1 MRIDRI
7 LRKTRDF
14 YSAYRWWTLSGVAVV
29 LVGAIAALAYVG
41 QQKWKLRQ
49 SSKLVL
55 DAEEYLLERQATE
68 ALMAYET
75 ALRLNPKNAEALRG
89 IAVLQYSIGQ
99 KGNALLNFQQLADN
113 GAMTPRDAQVFA
125 LLAAMHGEWELAN
138 RIVDALSGG
147 TSAALSHLVSAD
159 ISSMRGKM
167 DSAESS
173 LRRAVEIDDSDRCR
187 AALAGFLIANRL
199 DKNSATEIFLLL
211 NELSASESG
220 LGAAALTSGIEKNLV
235 PPELM
240 PGWIAALRAH
250 PEKTQEMLL
259 VADAVEVK
267 LAPER
272 IAEISSGV
280 VDRLSEGSLED
291 RKKGVFW
298 LVNHG
303 MHRHAANLV
312 TREEALG
319 NDELFGIWLDALS
332 GASRFDDLHE
342 ALNDAQNPLSPWQ
355 TSLARGRALKIEGCE
370 SEAVQAFEDSIT
382 QSSGSP
388 DDLVKVVAYFVH
400 AGEIELMR
408 QGVVEVFS
416 KKATAVENFHV
427 LRKVIC
433 SKGDIALVLEFHRL
447 GLESGNLDFQHEL
460 QNEIDYCRLVLGDSL
475 EGTDI
480 AQLARKNPYN
490 LRFRVTNALWLFLN
504 VESTKG
510 AAALIVPGEMPH
522 DPELTARHQ
531 ALSLVAQA
539 MKMESGGEEGELE
552 KIPPQ
557 LLSVQERN
565 LVRKLILDVRR
576 NP

>member
-7 LRKTRDF
+7 FRKTRDI
-14 YSAYRWWTLSGVAVV
+14 YRAYRWWILSGFAVI

-113 GAMTPRDAQVFA
+113 GAMTARDAQVFA
-125 LLAAMHGEWELAN
+125 LLAAMHGEWELAD

-173 LRRAVEIDDSDRCR
+173 LRRAVEIDDSERCR

-211 NELSASESG
+211 NELSASDSG
-220 LGAAALTSGIEKNLV
+220 LGAVALTSGIEKNLV

-272 IAEISSGV
+272 IAEISSVV

-355 TSLARGRALKIEGCE
+355 TSLARGRALKIEGRE

-408 QGVVEVFS
+408 QGVAEVFS

-427 LRKVIC
+427 LRKVIH
-433 SKGDIALVLEFHRL
+433 SKGDIVLVLEFHQL
-447 GLESGNLDFQHEL
+447 GLESGNLGFQHEL

-475 EGTDI
+475 EGADI

-504 VESTKG
+504 GESTKG
-510 AAALIVPGEMPH
+510 AAALIVPGEMP
-522 DPELTARHQ
+522 PEAELRARHQ
-531 ALSLVAQA
+531 ALSLVARA
-539 MKMESGGEEGELE
+539 MKTESGGEEGDLE

>member
-1 MRIDRI
+1 
-7 LRKTRDF
+7 
-14 YSAYRWWTLSGVAVV
+14 
-29 LVGAIAALAYVG
+29 
-41 QQKWKLRQ
+41 
-49 SSKLVL
+49 
-55 DAEEYLLERQATE
+55 
-68 ALMAYET
+68 
-75 ALRLNPKNAEALRG
+75 
-89 IAVLQYSIGQ
+89 
-99 KGNALLNFQQLADN
+99 
-113 GAMTPRDAQVFA
+113 MTPRDAQVFA

-211 NELSASESG
+211 NELSASDSG

-355 TSLARGRALKIEGCE
+355 TSLARGRALKIEECE

-460 QNEIDYCRLVLGDSL
+460 QNEIDYCRLVLGD
-475 EGTDI
+475 
-480 AQLARKNPYN
+480 
-490 LRFRVTNALWLFLN
+490 
-504 VESTKG
+504 
-510 AAALIVPGEMPH
+510 
-522 DPELTARHQ
+522 
-531 ALSLVAQA
+531 
-539 MKMESGGEEGELE
+539 
-552 KIPPQ
+552 
-557 LLSVQERN
+557 
-565 LVRKLILDVRR
+565 
-576 NP
+576 

>member
-1 MRIDRI
+1 VRIDRI

-211 NELSASESG
+211 NELSASDSG

-250 PEKTQEMLL
+250 PEKTQKMLL

>member
-7 LRKTRDF
+7 LRKTRDI
-14 YSAYRWWTLSGVAVV
+14 YRTYRWLILSGLAVV
-29 LVGAIAALAYVG
+29 LLGAIAALAYVG

-49 SSKLVL
+49 SSKLVV

-113 GAMTPRDAQVFA
+113 GEMTPRDAQVFA
-125 LLAAMHGEWELAN
+125 LLAAMHGEWELAD

-173 LRRAVEIDDSDRCR
+173 LRRAVEIDDSERCR

-211 NELSASESG
+211 NELSASDSG
-220 LGAAALTSGIEKNLV
+220 LGAMALTSGIEKNLV

-240 PGWIAALRAH
+240 PAWIAALRAH

-355 TSLARGRALKIEGCE
+355 TSLARGRALKIEGRE

-408 QGVVEVFS
+408 QGVAEVFS

-427 LRKVIC
+427 LRKVIH
-433 SKGDIALVLEFHRL
+433 SKGDIVLVLEFHQL
-447 GLESGNLDFQHEL
+447 GLESGNLGFQHEL

-475 EGTDI
+475 EGADI

-490 LRFRVTNALWLFLN
+490 LRFRVTNALRLFLN
-504 VESTKG
+504 GESTKG
-510 AAALIVPGEMPH
+510 AAALIVPGEMPPE
-522 DPELTARHQ
+522 PELMARHQ
-531 ALSLVAQA
+531 ALSLVARA
-539 MKMESGGEEGELE
+539 MKTESGGEEGDLE